1 MMRTFLAIAALGLV
15 SAQVDFETLKQS
27 VTSSSTFQQKV
38 VESCKQK
45 DLVHDGN
52 DENCHKTASARLFC
66 ELLQR
71 SKPDLAAAHCGG
83 AASLAQ
89 VQSKKQRLR
98 NALKALNDFDPK
110 EDLSQTIRKA
120 FAP

>member
-27 VTSSSTFQQKV
+27 VTGSTTFQQKV
-38 VESCKQK
+38 VDSCKQK

-52 DENCHKTASARLFC
+52 DQNCHKEATEKLFC

-71 SKPDLAAAHCGG
+71 SKPDLAAAHCNG
-83 AASLAQ
+83 APSLVQ

-98 NALKALNDFDPK
+98 NALKALDDFNPD
-110 EDLSQTIRKA
+110 EEIRKA
-120 FAP
+120 FK

>member
-1 MMRTFLAIAALGLV
+1 MRTTLLVIAAFGLI
-15 SAQVDFETLKQS
+15 AADVDFETLKKT

-38 VESCKQK
+38 VDSCKQN

-52 DENCHKTASARLFC
+52 DANCHKDATEKLFC

-83 AASLAQ
+83 APSFAQ
-89 VQSKKQRLR
+89 VSSKKQRLR
-98 NALKALNDFDPK
+98 NALKALDDFNPN
-110 EDLSQTIRKA
+110 EDIRRA
-120 FAP
+120 FTMS